1 MKEEESVWRALF
13 RTCKCVRGGS
23 RPFSPL
29 CLARGAGG
37 GQERS
42 RTRKRMQVYRVGV
55 ALARMWSGLATINI
69 SHRVE
74 SSECVR
80 SQSWTSNTFS
90 ISRSRIH
97 ASVSVCWSA
106 WLTRSLTL
114 HLYICEWTSCI
125 ALSANVCSSA
135 GTQSVTFTKINYVR
149 YGICLSASAMPA
161 WSYSTANDSSWSE
174 SQPGRG
180 KRLAEKFSHFAVSG
194 LN

>member
-1 MKEEESVWRALF
+1 VWRALF

-23 RPFSPL
+23 QPFSPL

-97 ASVSVCWSA
+97 ASVRLLVGVTHSFTHSTFIYMRVNILHRAVCKCMQQRRHTKRDIYQNKLCALWYMSVCLCDASMK
-106 WLTRSLTL
+106 L
-114 HLYICEWTSCI
+114 
-125 ALSANVCSSA
+125 
-135 GTQSVTFTKINYVR
+135 F
-149 YGICLSASAMPA
+149 YG
-161 WSYSTANDSSWSE
+161 
-174 SQPGRG
+174 
-180 KRLAEKFSHFAVSG
+180 K
-194 LN
+194 